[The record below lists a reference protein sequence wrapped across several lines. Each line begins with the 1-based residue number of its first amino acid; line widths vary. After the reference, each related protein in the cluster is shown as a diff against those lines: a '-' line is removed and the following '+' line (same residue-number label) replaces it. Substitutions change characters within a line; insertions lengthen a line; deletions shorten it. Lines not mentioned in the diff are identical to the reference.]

1 MLLGVPAFA
10 DRAGCI
16 ASVTLTRRETAA
28 YRDAMNRD
36 APRLETRR
44 WTRREYGRLI
54 ETGILHEDEPIELIE
69 GRLIVAEPQN
79 TPHAQAIELAADA
92 LRTAFGPGWR
102 IRVQLPI
109 ALGPDSEPEPDVSVV
124 AGSPRDDRADHPSR
138 PALVLEVA
146 DTSVRLD
153 RGVKARVYA
162 RGGIPEYWIVNLA
175 ARVVEVHRH
184 PRRRSDRHARYA
196 TVTLARPGESIQP
209 LAAARSVTISDL
221 MP

>member
-1 MLLGVPAFA
+1 
-10 DRAGCI
+10 
-16 ASVTLTRRETAA
+16 
-28 YRDAMNRD
+28 MNRD
-36 APRLETRR
+36 APPLETRR

-92 LRTAFGPGWR
+92 LRAAFGSGWR
-102 IRVQLPI
+102 IRVQLPT

-175 ARVVEVHRH
+175 ARVVEVHRD

-196 TVTLARPGESIQP
+196 TVTLAPPGESIQP
-209 LAAARSVTISDL
+209 LAAARPVAISDL